1 MPSTSPATTLRRR
14 GGSPSRTPVA
24 IDDELRQDDNKEVL
38 KTSRTAADLI
48 ADHPAIKPVTSSC
61 SSSSTTGTE
70 ATSTSSSAEGEYSTE
85 TTTAT
90 EARGPITAS
99 SPSIASRILHILLKP
114 FYFLLFALLHL
125 GHELVISTRTMKTL
139 FQVFFLPHLF
149 PVAPELVRIVRKDV
163 GTDLAKT
170 PAHLAVIT
178 QKSGLTLTG
187 EVDETEEDEWH
198 VRVAQLVEWSS
209 AVGIKTLSVMRNS
222 TLHPEDLEALQ
233 DRIDYSLKQFYRE
246 EKKVPIAL
254 VRTLRPVEES
264 LNLVFQGQST
274 TPTIQRDQRLHGGRA
289 FDLDVVIL
297 SPEDGH
303 DRLAENV
310 RHLGKAAL
318 RNQITSDQ
326 ITTKFLDSQLSAD
339 LSEPELLI
347 ILKDDLDLSSY
358 PPWHIR
364 LTEIYHHPDQAVIP
378 VYTMFLQA
386 LHRYAK
392 CEQRFGK

>member
-1 MPSTSPATTLRRR
+1 MPAPSPATTLRRR
-14 GGSPSRTPVA
+14 GASPSRDTLSTN
-24 IDDELRQDDNKEVL
+24 ELASRQHKEQQPL

-48 ADHPAIKPVTSSC
+48 ADHPAIKPIIPASQ
-61 SSSSTTGTE
+61 G
-70 ATSTSSSAEGEYSTE
+70 TSSSLSTQAGHSTE
-85 TTTAT
+85 EISGTSFTRTATTTTAT
-90 EARGPITAS
+90 S
-99 SPSIASRILHILLKP
+99 SPSIASRIIHILLKP

-139 FQVFFLPHLF
+139 VQVFFLPHLF

-163 GTDLAKT
+163 GPDLVKKPT
-170 PAHLAVIT
+170 HLAVIT
-178 QKSGLTLTG
+178 QKSGITLTG

-198 VRVAQLVEWSS
+198 ARVAQLAQWSS
-209 AVGIKTLSVMRNS
+209 AVGIKTLSIMRN
-222 TLHPEDLEALQ
+222 TPLHPEDLEALQ
-233 DRIDYSLKQFYRE
+233 DRIDHTMKDFYKE
-246 EKKVPIAL
+246 EKRVPIAL

-264 LNLVFQGQST
+264 LSLVFQQQNNGQT
-274 TPTIQRDQRLHGGRA
+274 TIQRDLRLHGGRV
-289 FDLDVVIL
+289 FDLDIVIL

-303 DRLAENV
+303 DRLAGNV
-310 RHLGKAAL
+310 RLLGKAAL
-318 RNQITSDQ
+318 RQQISSEQ
-326 ITTKFLDSQLSAD
+326 ITTTFLDTQLSAD

-378 VYTMFLQA
+378 AYTMFLQA

>member
-1 MPSTSPATTLRRR
+1 MPSQSPATTLRRR
-14 GGSPSRTPVA
+14 AGSPSRDSNSSA
-24 IDDELRQDDNKEVL
+24 LDDEKDQQQQPL

-48 ADHPAIKPVTSSC
+48 ADHPAIKPVISTQGPSSFPTTTQ
-61 SSSSTTGTE
+61 SGPSTATDASSTPTR
-70 ATSTSSSAEGEYSTE
+70 
-85 TTTAT
+85 TTA
-90 EARGPITAS
+90 TAS
-99 SPSIASRILHILLKP
+99 SPSIGNRILHILLKP

-125 GHELVISTRTMKTL
+125 GHELMISIRTMKTL
-139 FQVFFLPHLF
+139 CQVFFLPHVF
-149 PVAPELVRIVRKDV
+149 PVSPELVRIVRADV
-163 GTDLAKT
+163 GQDLVKKPT
-170 PAHLAVIT
+170 HLAVIT
-178 QKSGLTLTG
+178 QRAGVTLTG
-187 EVDETEEDEWH
+187 EVDESEEEEWAA
-198 VRVAQLVEWSS
+198 RVAQFSQWSV
-209 AVGIKTLSVMRNS
+209 ATGIRTLSIMRDFP
-222 TLHPEDLEALQ
+222 LHPLAVRSLQ
-233 DRIDYSLKQFYRE
+233 ERINDSLADFYKE
-246 EKKVPIAL
+246 EKNVPVAL

-264 LNLVFQGQST
+264 LNLIFQQQGT
-274 TPTIQRDQRLHGGRA
+274 TTTTTVQQQDQRLHGGRA

-303 DRLAENV
+303 DRLAGNV
-310 RHLGKAAL
+310 RHLGKAA
-318 RNQITSDQ
+318 RRGQISSED
-326 ITTKFLDSQLSAD
+326 ITTQFLDQQLSAE

>member
-1 MPSTSPATTLRRR
+1 MPSPSPVTTLRRR
-14 GGSPSRTPVA
+14 GGSPSRDTPTN
-24 IDDELRQDDNKEVL
+24 DLTSKKEQQPPL
-38 KTSRTAADLI
+38 KTLRTAADLM
-48 ADHPAIKPVTSSC
+48 ADHPAIKPVIPASQETPF
-61 SSSSTTGTE
+61 SSSTQATGE
-70 ATSTSSSAEGEYSTE
+70 TSGTSFTR
-85 TTTAT
+85 TTTT
-90 EARGPITAS
+90 TTTAS

-139 FQVFFLPHLF
+139 LQVFFLPHLF
-149 PVAPELVRIVRKDV
+149 PVAPELVRIVRKDL
-163 GTDLAKT
+163 GEDLVKK
-170 PAHLAVIT
+170 PKHLAVIT
-178 QKSGLTLTG
+178 EKSGITLTG

-198 VRVAQLVEWSS
+198 AKVAQLAQWSS
-209 AVGIKTLSVMRNS
+209 AVGIKTLSIMRNAP
-222 TLHPEDLEALQ
+222 LHPEDLEALQ
-233 DRIDYSLKQFYRE
+233 DRIDHTMKDFYKE
-246 EKKVPIAL
+246 EKRIPIAL

-264 LNLVFQGQST
+264 LSLVFQQSNGNNDNQ
-274 TPTIQRDQRLHGGRA
+274 PTILRDLRLHGGRA
-289 FDLDVVIL
+289 FDLDIVIL

-303 DRLAENV
+303 DRLAGNV
-310 RHLGKAAL
+310 RLLGKAAL
-318 RNQITSDQ
+318 HQQVSSDQ
-326 ITTKFLDSQLSAD
+326 ITTKFLDTQLSAD

>member
-14 GGSPSRTPVA
+14 GGSPSRATA
-24 IDDELRQDDNKEVL
+24 SADDESNPKQQQDNNKEVL

-48 ADHPAIKPVTSSC
+48 ADHPAIKPVTAGA
-61 SSSSTTGTE
+61 T
-70 ATSTSSSAEGEYSTE
+70 TSTEEEEQDSTA
-85 TTTAT
+85 TAASET
-90 EARGPITAS
+90 EARGGPTTTP
-99 SPSIASRILHILLKP
+99 PSIASRILHILFKP

-125 GHELVISTRTMKTL
+125 GHELAISFRTMKTL
-139 FQVFFLPHLF
+139 LQVFFLPHLF

-163 GTDLAKT
+163 GSDLSKKPT
-170 PAHLAVIT
+170 HLAVIT

-209 AVGIKTLSVMRNS
+209 AVGIKTLSVMRNAP
-222 TLHPEDLEALQ
+222 LHPEDLEALQ
-233 DRIDYSLKQFYRE
+233 DRIDYSLKQFYKE
-246 EKKVPIAL
+246 EKKVPVAL
-254 VRTLRPVEES
+254 VRTFCPVEES
-264 LNLVFQGQST
+264 LSLVFQSQTS

-303 DRLAENV
+303 DRLAGNV
-310 RHLGKAAL
+310 RVLGKAAL

-326 ITTKFLDSQLSAD
+326 ITTKFLDTQLSAE

>member
-14 GGSPSRTPVA
+14 GGSPSRAPA
-24 IDDELRQDDNKEVL
+24 SSNDELNTKQQQDNNKEVL

-48 ADHPAIKPVTSSC
+48 ADHPSIKPFATGTTAPTGEEQDST
-61 SSSSTTGTE
+61 STTASE
-70 ATSTSSSAEGEYSTE
+70 
-85 TTTAT
+85 T
-90 EARGPITAS
+90 EAREGPPTIPAS
-99 SPSIASRILHILLKP
+99 SPSMASRILHILLKP

-125 GHELVISTRTMKTL
+125 GHELAISFRTMKTL
-139 FQVFFLPHLF
+139 LQVFFLPHLF
-149 PVAPELVRIVRKDV
+149 PVAPELARIVRKDI
-163 GTDLAKT
+163 GNDLSKKPT
-170 PAHLAVIT
+170 HLAVIT

-209 AVGIKTLSVMRNS
+209 AAGIKTLSVMRNAP
-222 TLHPEDLEALQ
+222 LHPEDLEALQ
-233 DRIDYSLKQFYRE
+233 DRIDHSLKEFYRE

-264 LNLVFQGQST
+264 LSLVFQSQNST

-303 DRLAENV
+303 DRLAGNV
-310 RHLGKAAL
+310 RLLGKAAL

-326 ITTKFLDSQLSAD
+326 ITTKFLDTQLSAE

-347 ILKDDLDLSSY
+347 ILKDDLDLSSF